1 MGRWLRVLTLL
12 IVLIQI
18 VLSFLSYHKDLEVI
32 VPFKVEI
39 SFVLNVFLVLFFI
52 FQFILRW
59 KNFTL
64 LKNINGYVVSSKG
77 WSKIVTNEIMP
88 FIIYLPF
95 IFLLVFYFANE
106 TLLTVIL
113 SLVIMEGIFYV
124 LFGKNKFKIIINES
138 AVISFTNQHEVLK
151 WANIAKVT
159 FSSNG
164 TLILKHN
171 GRKVFIEDL
180 AYEDANLIRSEIKR
194 LSIEKHI
201 LLQEIA

>member
-18 VLSFLSYHKDLEVI
+18 VLSFLSYHEDLEVVI
-32 VPFKVEI
+32 PFNIQI
-39 SFVLNVFLVLFFI
+39 SFILNVFLVLFFI

-95 IFLLVFYFANE
+95 ILLLVFYFANE
-106 TLLTVIL
+106 ILLTVIL
-113 SLVIMEGIFYV
+113 SLIIMEGIFYV
-124 LFGKNKFKIIINES
+124 LFGKKKFKIIINES

-159 FSSNG
+159 FSSSG
-164 TLILKHN
+164 TLILKDN

-180 AYEDANLIRSEIKR
+180 AYEDSNLIRSEIRR

>member
-18 VLSFLSYHKDLEVI
+18 VLSFLSYHEDLEVI

-59 KNFTL
+59 KNFNL

-159 FSSNG
+159 FSSSG

>member
-18 VLSFLSYHKDLEVI
+18 VLSFLSYHEDLEVM

-159 FSSNG
+159 FSSSG

>member
-18 VLSFLSYHKDLEVI
+18 VLSFLSYHEDLEVI

-64 LKNINGYVVSSKG
+64 LKKINGYVVSSKG

-138 AVISFTNQHEVLK
+138 AVISLTNQHEVLK
-151 WANIAKVT
+151 WVNIAKVT
-159 FSSNG
+159 FSSSG

>member
-18 VLSFLSYHKDLEVI
+18 VLSFLSYHEDLEVI

-151 WANIAKVT
+151 WANIGKVT
-159 FSSNG
+159 FSSSG

>member
-18 VLSFLSYHKDLEVI
+18 VLSFLSYHEDLEVI

-159 FSSNG
+159 FSSSG
-164 TLILKHN
+164 TLILKNN

>member
-18 VLSFLSYHKDLEVI
+18 VLSFLSYHEDLEVI

-64 LKNINGYVVSSKG
+64 LKNINGYLVSSKG

-159 FSSNG
+159 FSSSG

-180 AYEDANLIRSEIKR
+180 AYEDANLIRSDIKR

>member
-18 VLSFLSYHKDLEVI
+18 VLSFLSYHEDLEVI

-159 FSSNG
+159 FSSSG

>member
-1 MGRWLRVLTLL
+1 MGRGLRLFTLL

-18 VLSFLSYHKDLEVI
+18 VLSFLSYHEDLEVV
-32 VPFKVEI
+32 VPFNIEI
-39 SFVLNVFLVLFFI
+39 SFILNVVLFLFFI
-52 FQFILRW
+52 FQLILRW

-64 LKNINGYVVSSKG
+64 LKNINGYAVSSKG

-106 TLLTVIL
+106 ILLSVIL
-113 SLVIMEGIFYV
+113 SLIIIEGIFYV
-124 LFGKNKFKIIINES
+124 FFGKKKFKIIINES

-159 FSSNG
+159 FSSSG

-171 GRKVFIEDL
+171 GRKVFVEDL
-180 AYEDANLIRSEIKR
+180 AYEDSNLIRSEIKR

>member
-18 VLSFLSYHKDLEVI
+18 VLSFLSYHEDLEVI

-39 SFVLNVFLVLFFI
+39 TFVLNVFLVLFFI

-64 LKNINGYVVSSKG
+64 LKNINGYVVSSMG

-159 FSSNG
+159 FSSSG

>member
-18 VLSFLSYHKDLEVI
+18 VLSFLSYHEDLEVI
-32 VPFKVEI
+32 IPFKVEI

-159 FSSNG
+159 FSSSG

>member
-18 VLSFLSYHKDLEVI
+18 VLSFLSYHEDLEVI
-32 VPFKVEI
+32 IPFKVEI

-52 FQFILRW
+52 FQIILRW

-159 FSSNG
+159 FSSSG

>member
-18 VLSFLSYHKDLEVI
+18 VLSFLSYHEDLEVI
-32 VPFKVEI
+32 VPFNLEI
-39 SFVLNVFLVLFFI
+39 SFVLNIFLVLFFI

-59 KNFTL
+59 KNFSL
-64 LKNINGYVVSSKG
+64 LKNINGYAVSSKG

-159 FSSNG
+159 FSSSG

-180 AYEDANLIRSEIKR
+180 AYEDAKLIRSEIKR

>member
-18 VLSFLSYHKDLEVI
+18 VLSFLSYHEDLEVI

-64 LKNINGYVVSSKG
+64 LKNINGYVVSIKG

-159 FSSNG
+159 FSSSG

>member
-1 MGRWLRVLTLL
+1 MVTFIYFINCINPNR
-12 IVLIQI
+12 II
-18 VLSFLSYHKDLEVI
+18 FLSYHEDLEVV
-32 VPFKVEI
+32 VPFNIEI
-39 SFVLNVFLVLFFI
+39 SFILNVFLFLFFI

-64 LKNINGYVVSSKG
+64 LKNINGYAVSSKG

-106 TLLTVIL
+106 ILLSVIL
-113 SLVIMEGIFYV
+113 SLIIIEGIFYV
-124 LFGKNKFKIIINES
+124 FFGKKKFKIIINES

-159 FSSNG
+159 FSSSG

>member
-18 VLSFLSYHKDLEVI
+18 VLSFLSYHEDLEVI

-64 LKNINGYVVSSKG
+64 LKKINGYVVSSKG

-138 AVISFTNQHEVLK
+138 AVISLTNQHEVLK

-159 FSSNG
+159 FSSSG